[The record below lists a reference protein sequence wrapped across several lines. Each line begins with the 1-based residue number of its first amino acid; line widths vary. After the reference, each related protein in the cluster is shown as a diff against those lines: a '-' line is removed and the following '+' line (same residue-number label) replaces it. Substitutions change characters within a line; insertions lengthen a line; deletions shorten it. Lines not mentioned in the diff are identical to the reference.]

1 MHGGQE
7 HAVTIALE
15 VVVVLVS
22 VASAT
27 AFLALMV
34 WAARQD
40 GRDQRRYDRLVRRYR
55 RKA

>member
-1 MHGGQE
+1 M
-7 HAVTIALE
+7 TIALE
-15 VVVVLVS
+15 IVVILVS
-22 VASAT
+22 VATAT

-34 WAARQD
+34 WGARQD

>member
-1 MHGGQE
+1 MYGRSGRI
-7 HAVTIALE
+7 VTTALE
-15 VVVVLVS
+15 IVLVLVS
-22 VASAT
+22 VATAT

-55 RKA
+55 RKI

>member
-1 MHGGQE
+1 MT
-7 HAVTIALE
+7 VALE

-22 VASAT
+22 VATAA

-40 GRDQRRYDRLVRRYR
+40 GRDQRRYERLVRRYR
-55 RKA
+55 RKT